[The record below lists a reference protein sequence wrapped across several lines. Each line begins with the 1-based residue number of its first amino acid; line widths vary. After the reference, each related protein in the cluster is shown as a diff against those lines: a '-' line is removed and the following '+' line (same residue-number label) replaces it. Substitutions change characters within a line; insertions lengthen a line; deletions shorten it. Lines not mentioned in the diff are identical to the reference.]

1 RVPLS
6 FGQRRLW
13 FLNQLEGGGATYN
26 VPVALRFTGVLDR
39 QALEAAL
46 GDVVERHEAL
56 RTLFPGQDGR
66 PWQHVVPAGEARPRL
81 LVEQVE
87 AGGMRQAVARAAAQG
102 FDVVVDLPLR
112 AHLLCENPSKQQE
125 QQQEQQLELGGEV
138 LVLVVHHIA
147 TDGWSMGPLARDLA
161 AAYAARCAGRV
172 PGWEPLAVQYADYTV
187 WQQGLLGAEEDP
199 DSVISAQL
207 RGWSGRLAGLPAE
220 LELPWDRPRPA
231 VASHR
236 GGRVLFEWDRR
247 VHQGV
252 VEVAASAGATPFMVV
267 QAALAVLL
275 TRLGAGEDIP
285 LGTPVAGRM
294 DEAADDLV
302 GFFTNT
308 LVLRT
313 DTSGDPTFG
322 ELLERVRQW
331 DLDAYTQQDLPF
343 ERLVEVL
350 NPDRSMARHPLFQ
363 VMLAFNNIEQAAVDL
378 PGLSV
383 QAEPVDLAVTK
394 FDLSLSISEAHDAD
408 GPAGL
413 QGAWEYSSDLLDAG
427 TAERML
433 HRLHHIIH
441 TVI

>member
-1 RVPLS
+1 MAEVGIDDSFFALGGHSLLATRLISRVRSVLGVELSIRDLFEAPTVAGLVECVGDGVVRPALERVERPGRVPLS

-275 TRLGAGEDIP
+275 T
-285 LGTPVAGRM
+285 
-294 DEAADDLV
+294 
-302 GFFTNT
+302 
-308 LVLRT
+308 
-313 DTSGDPTFG
+313 
-322 ELLERVRQW
+322 
-331 DLDAYTQQDLPF
+331 
-343 ERLVEVL
+343 
-350 NPDRSMARHPLFQ
+350 
-363 VMLAFNNIEQAAVDL
+363 
-378 PGLSV
+378 
-383 QAEPVDLAVTK
+383 
-394 FDLSLSISEAHDAD
+394 
-408 GPAGL
+408 
-413 QGAWEYSSDLLDAG
+413 
-427 TAERML
+427 
-433 HRLHHIIH
+433 
-441 TVI
+441 